1 MSGRCSS
8 VSAERF
14 KGRLA
19 VVTGAGGEIGRATC
33 VRLAAEGAK
42 VLAVDLDGD
51 AAAATAQAV
60 GGESLAADVTSVE
73 DTERFMVLGAELGGG
88 HIDALFN
95 NAGIE
100 GPIGPVTEIDPEAF
114 DRVIAVNV
122 RGVFLGLRHGLPHM
136 RSGGAIVNT
145 GSSASLLGSALAS
158 PYVASK
164 HAVLGLTRTVGVEA
178 ARLGVR
184 VNAVLPGPIE
194 GRMMASI
201 AEGTG
206 AQDAR
211 ERFLAVVPQRR
222 FGDPAEVA
230 AVVAFLLS
238 DDAAYVTGS
247 GYEVDGGRTA

>member
-1 MSGRCSS
+1 M
-8 VSAERF
+8 
-14 KGRLA
+14 
-19 VVTGAGGEIGRATC
+19 VTGAGGEIGRATC
-33 VRLAAEGAK
+33 LRLAAEGAR

-51 AAAATAQAV
+51 AAAATAEAA
-60 GGESLAADVTSVE
+60 GGEGMAADVTSSE
-73 DTERFMVLGAELGGG
+73 ETERFMARGAELGGG
-88 HIDALFN
+88 QIDALFN

-100 GPIGPVTEIDPEAF
+100 GPIGPVAEIDPEAF
-114 DRVIAVNV
+114 DRVMAVNV
-122 RGVFLGLRHGLPHM
+122 RGVFLGLRHGLPRM
-136 RSGGAIVNT
+136 RTGGAIVNT
-145 GSSASLLGSALAS
+145 GSSASLRGSALAS

-164 HAVLGLTRTVGVEA
+164 HAVLGLTRTVAVEA
-178 ARLGVR
+178 ARVGVR

-206 AQDAR
+206 APGAR
-211 ERFLAVVPQRR
+211 ERFLAAVPQRR
-222 FGDPAEVA
+222 FGQPDEVA